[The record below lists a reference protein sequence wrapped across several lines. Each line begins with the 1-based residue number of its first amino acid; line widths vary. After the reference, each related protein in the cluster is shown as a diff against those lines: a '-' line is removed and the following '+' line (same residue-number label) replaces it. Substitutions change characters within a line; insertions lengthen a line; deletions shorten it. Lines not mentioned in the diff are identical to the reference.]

1 MLCIINLFFLFLII
15 RLYKKV
21 ILKYLKKIL
30 NQGIDIIKIIACG
43 LLFYVLLVLIIGAC
57 PLYK

>member
-1 MLCIINLFFLFLII
+1 MLCIINLFFLFLVI

-30 NQGIDIIKIIACG
+30 NIKIILPG
-43 LLFYVLLVLIIGAC
+43 LFFYVLLVLIIGAC